1 MPDMRRILFFTL
13 VAGLAVAQ
21 QKPAT
26 TILIAYH
33 SQSGNTEKFASAV
46 RDGAAS
52 VAGVEVQLRKA
63 GDVTDAEILKADGVV
78 LGTPV
83 HWANISAEAKRFQD
97 HTGDVLWKAKT
108 NGDGKTA
115 GGFCTGG
122 SIANGKEMARM
133 AIISAFLAMRFVIVG
148 GVDTNGFGTMGAQAT
163 TGPADPGLSEKE
175 LDEARKYGERFAKLT
190 RQLRSGTQ

>member
-1 MPDMRRILFFTL
+1 MPDMRQLMLFVL
-13 VAGLAVAQ
+13 SVGLAVAQ

-33 SQSGNTEKFASAV
+33 SQSGNTEKFANAV

-63 GDVTDAEILKADGVV
+63 GEVSDAEILKADGVV

-83 HWANISAEAKRFQD
+83 HWSNISAEAKRFLD
-97 HTGDVLWKAKT
+97 HAGDVLWKAKT
-108 NGDGKTA
+108 NGEGKTA
-115 GGFCTGG
+115 GAFCTGG
-122 SIANGKEMARM
+122 SISNGKEMARM
-133 AIISAFLAMRFVIVG
+133 AVITAFLAMRYVIVG
-148 GVDTNGFGTMGAQAT
+148 GVDTNGFGTLGAQAT

-190 RQLRSGTQ
+190 RQLRSGTK

>member
-1 MPDMRRILFFTL
+1 MPVMRRIILL
-13 VAGLAVAQ
+13 CLAASLAVAQ
-21 QKPAT
+21 QKPTT

-33 SQSGNTEKFASAV
+33 SQSGNTETFAKAV

-63 GDVTDAEILKADGVV
+63 GEVTDAEILKADGVV

-83 HWANISAEAKRFQD
+83 HWANISAEAKRFLD
-97 HTGDVLWKAKT
+97 HTGDVLWKAKI

-115 GGFCTGG
+115 GAFCTAG

-163 TGPADPGLSEKE
+163 TGPSDPGLSEKE

-190 RQLRSGTQ
+190 RQLRSGTP